1 MVSQMQWRRGG
12 AGGQIHVQVLE
23 PEGEFR
29 GKSLEAFES
38 RENRGKLTGEGS
50 KLRYLVSR
58 TEWIGEHL

>member
-12 AGGQIHVQVLE
+12 AGGQILVQILE

-38 RENRGKLTGEGS
+38 RGNRGKLTGD
-50 KLRYLVSR
+50 LVSR

>member
-1 MVSQMQWRRGG
+1 MQWRRGG

-38 RENRGKLTGEGS
+38 RENRGKLTGEGLKIEIPS
-50 KLRYLVSR
+50 VPNGVDRRAFVVF
-58 TEWIGEHL
+58 E